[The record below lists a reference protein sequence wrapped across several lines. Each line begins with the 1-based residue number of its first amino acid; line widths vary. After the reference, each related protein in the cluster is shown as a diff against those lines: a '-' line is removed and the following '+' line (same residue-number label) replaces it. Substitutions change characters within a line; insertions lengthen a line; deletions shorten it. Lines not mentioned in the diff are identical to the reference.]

1 MLVGAGDGSSRQS
14 RSSHS
19 HYHGWLLSHTA
30 LAFVLAAG
38 LGTRMRSKTCKVL
51 HQAAGRPLLSHVLD
65 LCAAVGAHPV
75 VVLSRESEPARAVVP
90 ADATVA
96 LQEPPRG
103 TGDAVRVA
111 LAATDSR
118 DGVAFVVYGDT
129 PVLRAETLERM
140 RELLLERG
148 AVLVLLTAQVGTD
161 NSYGRIVRDEAG
173 DVRRIVEVRS
183 ASPEE
188 RLLPESNL
196 GAYAMDLAWLRT
208 AAARLR
214 ENETGEIFLTDLAAI
229 AIADGQRVAAHR
241 ADDPTEGMGVNTRV
255 DLAAADAVLRRRV
268 RERHM
273 LAGVTFLD
281 PDSTS
286 VDAGVRIAADAVIAR
301 GCVLEGETSIGADS
315 VVGPYSIVR
324 DSRVGERCRV
334 EASVIEGSTLED
346 DVRIGPFSHLRTGAY
361 LERGVEM
368 GNFGEVKNARLRAK
382 TKMHHFSYVGDA
394 DVGERVNI
402 GAGTITLNY
411 DGARKHRTEIG
422 DDAFIGSDTLLR
434 APVKVGKGAAT
445 GAGSVVTKDVA
456 DGMLAVGMPARSI
469 RKYLRKPPD

>member
-1 MLVGAGDGSSRQS
+1 MRS

-129 PVLRAETLERM
+129 PVLRAETLEGM

>member
-1 MLVGAGDGSSRQS
+1 LRS

>member
-1 MLVGAGDGSSRQS
+1 M
-14 RSSHS
+14 
-19 HYHGWLLSHTA
+19 SHTA

-208 AAARLR
+208 AAPRLR

-229 AIADGQRVAAHR
+229 AIADGERVAAHR

>member
-1 MLVGAGDGSSRQS
+1 MRS

>member
-1 MLVGAGDGSSRQS
+1 
-14 RSSHS
+14 
-19 HYHGWLLSHTA
+19 
-30 LAFVLAAG
+30 
-38 LGTRMRSKTCKVL
+38 MRSKTCKVL

>member
-1 MLVGAGDGSSRQS
+1 M
-14 RSSHS
+14 
-19 HYHGWLLSHTA
+19 SHTA

-183 ASPEE
+183 ASAEE

-196 GAYAMDLAWLRT
+196 GAYAIDLAWLRT

-229 AIADGQRVAAHR
+229 AIADGERVAAHR